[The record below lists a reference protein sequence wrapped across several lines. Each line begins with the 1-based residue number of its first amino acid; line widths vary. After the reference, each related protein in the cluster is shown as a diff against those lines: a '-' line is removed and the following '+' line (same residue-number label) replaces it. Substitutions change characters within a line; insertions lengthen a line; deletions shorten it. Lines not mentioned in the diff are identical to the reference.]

1 VIWNQPLSSTDSET
15 SPSDFGAYGSF
26 DGGRLRIA
34 WTHQRQ
40 NGTWTMDVYLGIF
53 DLAGHR
59 LNGPAGTPIT
69 TAQDG
74 QFLRGFVFDS
84 ARKQGFAVWN
94 DRRKGNTDDFDT
106 VGGLY
111 KE

>member
-1 VIWNQPLSSTDSET
+1 
-15 SPSDFGAYGSF
+15 
-26 DGGRLRIA
+26 
-34 WTHQRQ
+34 
-40 NGTWTMDVYLGIF
+40 MDVYLGIF

-74 QFLRGFVFDS
+74 QFLRGFVFDP
-84 ARKQGFAVWN
+84 ARKQGFAVWE
-94 DRRKGNTDDFDT
+94 DRRSGTWDNLDA